1 MQVPRTIAPGLT
13 LGAAL
18 SNSTR
23 ERPAASLPVTT
34 RRIGLMASVMG
45 SPFVLDA
52 RAPVPRDRR
61 PGLALHRG
69 TNMRLSFKVGQA
81 GLAIYTIAGLL
92 AACLLPDRACAQ
104 DFPSR
109 PIKLIVGP
117 SPDIF
122 SRIIGE
128 HLQQA
133 WGQPVVVEPRPG
145 AGGKLAAAAVASA
158 EPDGHTLLF
167 ATPTYTLN
175 AAMKLASYDLVKEF
189 EPVSIIGLISYA
201 LVVHPSVPAGSV
213 TELVALAKA
222 RPGALNCA
230 SAGIGTVP
238 HLACEILNKSAGVN
252 VVHVPYRDVNAAMMG
267 TVGGTVQMFVAV
279 STVARAQVL
288 SGTVRGLA
296 VTTAQR
302 STLLPD
308 LPTMVESGYPDFV
321 MPGWGGFLAPANT
334 PKEIVQKLNGEMRRA
349 VLKPDV
355 QQRLLTVGME
365 TPPAYAPT
373 QVGDFIRNDVAR
385 WTHLVEA
392 VGLEKLRE
400 GSSAQ

>member
-1 MQVPRTIAPGLT
+1 MTAFSGQAPRPSLVLAMTTIA
-13 LGAAL
+13 
-18 SNSTR
+18 
-23 ERPAASLPVTT
+23 V
-34 RRIGLMASVMG
+34 V
-45 SPFVLDA
+45 
-52 RAPVPRDRR
+52 
-61 PGLALHRG
+61 
-69 TNMRLSFKVGQA
+69 
-81 GLAIYTIAGLL
+81 L
-92 AACLLPDRACAQ
+92 AAYPSPNPVRAQ
-104 DFPSR
+104 DFPNR
-109 PIKLIVGP
+109 PIKLVVGP
-117 SPDIF
+117 SPDVF
-122 SRIIGE
+122 SRIIAE

-175 AAMKLASYDLVKEF
+175 AAMKLASYDVKEF

-201 LVVHPSVPAGSV
+201 LVVHPSVPARSV
-213 TELVALAKA
+213 AELVALAKA

-238 HLACEILNKSAGVN
+238 HLACETLNKSAGVN

-279 STVARAQVL
+279 STVARAQIL

-308 LPTMVESGYPDFV
+308 LPTMVESGYPNFV
-321 MPGWGGFLAPANT
+321 M
-334 PKEIVQKLNGEMRRA
+334 R
-349 VLKPDV
+349 
-355 QQRLLTVGME
+355 
-365 TPPAYAPT
+365 
-373 QVGDFIRNDVAR
+373 
-385 WTHLVEA
+385 
-392 VGLEKLRE
+392 
-400 GSSAQ
+400 

>member
-1 MQVPRTIAPGLT
+1 MTAF
-13 LGAAL
+13 
-18 SNSTR
+18 S
-23 ERPAASLPVTT
+23 
-34 RRIGLMASVMG
+34 
-45 SPFVLDA
+45 A
-52 RAPVPRDRR
+52 RARR
-61 PGLALHRG
+61 PSLILA
-69 TNMRLSFKVGQA
+69 M
-81 GLAIYTIAGLL
+81 ITITAVL
-92 AACLLPDRACAQ
+92 AAAPALAQ
-104 DFPSR
+104 DFPNR
-109 PIKLIVGP
+109 PIKLVVGP
-117 SPDIF
+117 SPDVF
-122 SRIIGE
+122 SRIIAE

-175 AAMKLASYDLVKEF
+175 AAMKLASYDLVKDF
-189 EPVSIIGLISYA
+189 EPVFIIGVISYA
-201 LVVHPSVPAGSV
+201 LVVHPSVPARSV
-213 TELVALAKA
+213 AELVALAKA
-222 RPGALNCA
+222 RPAALNCA

-238 HLACEILNKSAGVN
+238 HLACETLNKSAGVN

-279 STVARAQVL
+279 STVARAQIL
-288 SGTVRGLA
+288 SGAVRGLA

-308 LPTMVESGYPDFV
+308 LPTMVESGYPDFI

-355 QQRLLTVGME
+355 QERLLTVGME
-365 TPPAYAPT
+365 TPPAYAPA

-385 WTHLVEA
+385 WTQLVEA

-400 GSSAQ
+400 GSTAQ

>member
-1 MQVPRTIAPGLT
+1 MTAFSARARRPSLLLAMVTITAV
-13 LGAAL
+13 LGAD
-18 SNSTR
+18 
-23 ERPAASLPVTT
+23 PARS
-34 RRIGLMASVMG
+34 
-45 SPFVLDA
+45 
-52 RAPVPRDRR
+52 
-61 PGLALHRG
+61 
-69 TNMRLSFKVGQA
+69 
-81 GLAIYTIAGLL
+81 
-92 AACLLPDRACAQ
+92 Q
-104 DFPSR
+104 DFPTR
-109 PIKLIVGP
+109 PIRLIVGP
-117 SPDIF
+117 SPDVF
-122 SRIIGE
+122 SRIIAE

-201 LVVHPSVPAGSV
+201 LVVHPSVPARSV
-213 TELVALAKA
+213 AELVALAKA

-238 HLACEILNKSAGVN
+238 HLACETLNKSAGVN
-252 VVHVPYRDVNAAMMG
+252 IVHVPYRDVNAAMMG

-279 STVARAQVL
+279 STVARAQIL
-288 SGTVRGLA
+288 SGTVCGLA

-302 STLLPD
+302 SMLLPD

-321 MPGWGGFLAPANT
+321 MPGWGGFLAPAHT
-334 PKEIVQKLNGEMRRA
+334 PKEIVQKLNVEMRRA

-365 TPPAYAPT
+365 TPPAYAPA
-373 QVGDFIRNDVAR
+373 QVGEFIGNDVAR
-385 WTHLVEA
+385 WTQLVEA

-400 GSSAQ
+400 GSTAQ

>member
-1 MQVPRTIAPGLT
+1 MTAVP
-13 LGAAL
+13 
-18 SNSTR
+18 
-23 ERPAASLPVTT
+23 
-34 RRIGLMASVMG
+34 
-45 SPFVLDA
+45 A
-52 RAPVPRDRR
+52 RARR
-61 PGLALHRG
+61 PSL
-69 TNMRLSFKVGQA
+69 
-81 GLAIYTIAGLL
+81 LL
-92 AACLLPDRACAQ
+92 AMITITAVLAADPAQAQ
-104 DFPSR
+104 DFPNR
-109 PIKLIVGP
+109 PIRLIVGP
-117 SPDIF
+117 SPDVF
-122 SRIIGE
+122 SRIIAE

-133 WGQPVVVEPRPG
+133 WGQSVVVEPRPG

-279 STVARAQVL
+279 STVARAQIL